1 MSYKAVIFD
10 LDGTLIDSLR
20 DIAESMNRSLA
31 SMGHP
36 THKIDSYRY
45 FVGDGIRQLANR
57 ALPETHRN
65 DDQIDRFLAGYQND
79 YFENWNIHTRPY
91 KGITG
96 MLSRLMDADIPMSIL
111 SNKPDGM
118 TRECTEHFFPKT
130 EFKVIAGQKSN
141 VPRKPDPTAA
151 LQIAEEMDVDP
162 VDCAF
167 VGDTATDMKT
177 AVAAGMFPTAVTWG
191 FREEDE
197 LFENGA
203 RLIAHKPEA
212 LNGLFQ

>member
-20 DIAESMNRSLA
+20 DIAESMNRSLD

-36 THKIDSYRY
+36 VHEIDAYRY
-45 FVGDGIRQLANR
+45 FIGDGIRQLANR

-65 DDQIDRFLAGYQND
+65 DEQIDLFLTGYQDD
-79 YFENWNIHTRPY
+79 YYANWNIHTRPY
-91 KGITG
+91 KGILK
-96 MLSRLMDADIPMSIL
+96 MLNRLTDAGIPMSVL
-111 SNKPDGM
+111 SNKPDDI
-118 TRECTEHFFPKT
+118 TRECTDHFFPQT
-130 EFKVIAGQKSN
+130 EFKVVAGQKSN

-151 LQIAEEMDVDP
+151 LQIAEQMDVDP
-162 VDCAF
+162 EDCAF
-167 VGDTATDMKT
+167 IGDTATDMQT

-191 FREEDE
+191 FRQEDE
-197 LFENGA
+197 LIENGA